1 MTLKTLILLLVSTT
15 SFAADPIEPVT
26 HKLFGVG
33 FRIQAESPKLSKEI
47 NDYIK
52 SKISFYQA
60 AFDPDCFYKGLGNT
74 LCGKEQLPPEFATLI
89 EKIKTETQGKFQ
101 LEVESKSKDAPAKIR
116 DYGGIAQGAVL
127 EELARKFS
135 EKWYGN
141 FAGDIFISPNYKAE
155 SLVYISD
162 SILPD
167 TPYAA
172 VDMNGGWISSS
183 VSPDHGG
190 KVRNAKKTD
199 FDFDK
204 IVLLAN
210 SNFNGARLDAWST
223 ALVEGGIDLLRHLKS
238 LKEFQGQWTYLYFDN
253 KGKIVCSPE
262 LTCEL
267 SDSTKRIVRIDWE
280 QKSKKR

>member
-1 MTLKTLILLLVSTT
+1 MLLKTLFLLVFGAT
-15 SFAADPIEPVT
+15 SFAADETKPIT

-33 FRIQAESPKLSKEI
+33 FRIQAENPKLAKEI
-47 NDYIK
+47 NVYIK
-52 SKISFYQA
+52 ARTNFYQA
-60 AFDPDCFYKGLGNT
+60 AFDPDCFYKNLGNKS
-74 LCGKEQLPPEFATLI
+74 CGAEKPTPELTALI
-89 EKIKTETQGKFQ
+89 EKIRTETRQKFQ
-101 LEVESKSKDAPAKIR
+101 LEVETKVDGNSVKSR

-127 EELARKFS
+127 EELARKFP

-141 FAGDIFISPNYKAE
+141 FAGDIYISPNFKAD
-155 SLVYISD
+155 SPVYISE

-167 TPYAA
+167 VPYAV

-183 VSPDHGG
+183 VSPENGG
-190 KVRNAKKTD
+190 KVRDAKKKT

-210 SNFNGARLDAWST
+210 PSFNGARLDAWST
-223 ALVEGGIDLLRHLKS
+223 ALVEGGVDLLRHLKG

-253 KGKIVCSPE
+253 KGKIVCSAE

-267 SDSTKRIVRIDWE
+267 ADASKRVVRIDWE